1 MARSVAFYLPCFD
14 EQPKILAPEPS
25 PLAIEFDEPEP
36 EPAIDLPEPEP
47 EDIRPVLTDE
57 LREQLLEEGRAAA
70 KAECDEMIARERA
83 AVAQRLEEERRR
95 WSREEGERLGREFR
109 DSLGRYS
116 ARIGEDVER
125 ILEPFVVRE
134 IREKMLVAL
143 MDTLR
148 ILIADRENPV
158 IHLSGPVDLLEAVC
172 AKLNGE
178 DIATKIEDVGGVD
191 VRARLDATTIETRLG
206 EWMAQL
212 REGDDAA

>member
-14 EQPKILAPEPS
+14 EQPKILAPEPP
-25 PLAIEFDEPEP
+25 PLAIEFDALEPT
-36 EPAIDLPEPEP
+36 IDLPEPEP

-83 AVAQRLEEERRR
+83 VAAQRLEEERRR

-116 ARIGEDVER
+116 ARIGEDVEH

-148 ILIADRENPV
+148 VLIADRENPV

-191 VRARLDATTIETRLG
+191 VRARLDASTIETRLG

-212 REGDDAA
+212 REGDDSA